1 MSGKAVRVVYGRVGG
16 WVVVVGGLVGL
27 AGVFGMALVSWVEA
41 GVVDWVVSG
50 MLWSVGCCSSR
61 EMGLGVEAGR
71 GSIFD
76 PLIERPSGVVSARCS
91 ALMWRWKVVRSWNAM
106 LQSPKRHVLW
116 VEVCAMVSPWVFR
129 GGSWVGA

>member
-1 MSGKAVRVVYGRVGG
+1 
-16 WVVVVGGLVGL
+16 
-27 AGVFGMALVSWVEA
+27 MALVSWVEA